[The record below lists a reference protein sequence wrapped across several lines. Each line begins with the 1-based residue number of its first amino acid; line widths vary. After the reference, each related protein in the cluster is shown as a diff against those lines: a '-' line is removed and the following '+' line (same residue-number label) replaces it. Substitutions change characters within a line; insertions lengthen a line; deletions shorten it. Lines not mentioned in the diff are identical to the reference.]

1 MKIFKDCPK
10 SRHTCWL
17 QIFEIS
23 ESPRLIIEVISPVI
37 SPIYHSVEVTF
48 LEPRYR
54 MYSKVITRWFRRNQ
68 F

>member
-1 MKIFKDCPK
+1 M
-10 SRHTCWL
+10 L
-17 QIFEIS
+17 VAIFEIS